1 MEYQSCRSRQRLDA
15 VSIGNWAFY
24 VRSRRTVAGQ
34 AQDNNSEE
42 ELDGANAKG
51 DDFEH
56 A

>member
-1 MEYQSCRSRQRLDA
+1 M
-15 VSIGNWAFY
+15 
-24 VRSRRTVAGQ
+24 TGQ

-56 A
+56 AWSGNCTRKWQSVLEL